1 MQKVIKK
8 NKYVLVSGF
17 TILGYG
23 TSVKEILQLIGTSF
37 SYAYSFKHKNLI
49 GDGSWSFNYKNY
61 IYTIYTT
68 DEFEKLPQASMMHS
82 KRVRDLLEE
91 RKQRQQQ

>member
-1 MQKVIKK
+1 MKKVIKN

-37 SYAYSFKHKNLI
+37 SYAYSFKHKNLT

-68 DEFEKLPQASMMHS
+68 DEFQKLPEVDMMVR
-82 KRVRDLLEE
+82 KRMKDLLEK
-91 RKQRQQQ
+91 RKQMKQQ